1 MKKSKLLDI
10 IKEILDEQEGGAVGN
25 TTASVGPTAI
35 PAAFA
40 KPGQGD
46 NRPTNMMVKDFGYT
60 KIKMKKRPYDTKGFS
75 YLDENK

>member
-10 IKEILDEQEGGAVGN
+10 IKEILDEEGGGVVGN
-25 TTASVGPTAI
+25 TTASAGPTAI
-35 PAAFA
+35 PAMFA

-46 NRPTNMMVKDFGYT
+46 NEPTKMMVKDFGYT
-60 KIKMKKRPYDTKGFS
+60 KVKMKKRPYNTKGFR